1 MRNAALLLKLYI
13 QDVTN
18 TRSICRKV
26 RIQQRAIF
34 MGTCAW
40 MGKGK
45 GMGREYGYGTLSTA
59 APSSSL
65 DEAP

>member
-1 MRNAALLLKLYI
+1 MFI

-34 MGTCAW
+34 MGTCVW

-45 GMGREYGYGTLSTA
+45 GMGREHGYGTLSSWMERRSA
-59 APSSSL
+59 ALLLRAAASPS
-65 DEAP
+65 